1 MTRLL
6 LTAGTFS
13 EFDFWKKHCLK
24 SGLPTVG
31 EIEKKQKELERMKKH
46 VITDREVDTMVK
58 EKAKHRT
65 NPINFALQK
74 TTLLK
79 MRDAAETAG
88 NIEEVASIQSY
99 V

>member
-1 MTRLL
+1 MIS
-6 LTAGTFS
+6 S
-13 EFDFWKKHCLK
+13 EFEFWKKHGLK
-24 SGLPTVG
+24 SGLPTIG
-31 EIEKKQKELERMKKH
+31 DIEKKQKELERMKKH
-46 VITDREVDTMVK
+46 VITDREVETMVK

-88 NIEEVASIQSY
+88 NIEEVASIQS
-99 V
+99 